1 MRVGDFAR
9 LGNVSSRTLRFYC
22 QVGLLIPAHVNS
34 VNGYRFYDPRQ
45 LAQLHRIQE
54 FKEMGLSLSEIREL
68 LKRRLTIGEW
78 RELFRER
85 RAALLDKLKQDSR
98 RLVQLEA
105 HLSALEDNPNVVSPK
120 VLLRQ
125 THPLW
130 VVSLRE
136 KIHRYEEADAM
147 FEEVEH
153 RVGSTILSRE
163 RAALWHTCAHES
175 PAIDCEVLRF
185 LKRPTPVRGN
195 LKTFQLPAITVAS
208 LLHLGG
214 DRTLDHSYRTLFVWL
229 AANPFGL
236 AGPKRE
242 IYWREGGAR
251 HQAEKKNGNLFP
263 PGGKRPPGSCPAGCA
278 AEQAPPSTRG
288 GE

>member
-1 MRVGDFAR
+1 MPLYSSLGAPICFQAQPFQAKYDLDLDVTSTCTLHQSQETGVLTMRVGDFAR

-45 LAQLHRIQE
+45 LVQLHR
-54 FKEMGLSLSEIREL
+54 LSLSEIREL

-85 RAALLDKLKQDSR
+85 RAALLDKIKQDSG
-98 RLVQLEA
+98 RLVQVEA
-105 HLSALEDNPNVVSPK
+105 HLSALEDNPYVASPK

-125 THPLW
+125 TRPVW

-153 RVGSTILSRE
+153 RVGSTNLSRE

-185 LKRPTPVRGN
+185 LKRPTPARGN
-195 LKTFQLPAITVAS
+195 LKTFQLPAITVAP

-214 DRTLDHSYRTLFVWL
+214 DRTLDHS
-229 AANPFGL
+229 
-236 AGPKRE
+236 
-242 IYWREGGAR
+242 
-251 HQAEKKNGNLFP
+251 
-263 PGGKRPPGSCPAGCA
+263 
-278 AEQAPPSTRG
+278 
-288 GE
+288 